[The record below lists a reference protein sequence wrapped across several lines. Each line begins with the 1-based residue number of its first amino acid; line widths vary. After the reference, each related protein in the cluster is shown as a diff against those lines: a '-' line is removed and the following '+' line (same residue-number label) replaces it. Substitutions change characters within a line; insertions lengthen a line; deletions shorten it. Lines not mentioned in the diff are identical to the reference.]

1 MIRTVET
8 AGGLRLLG
16 LIGNS
21 FSWEAHFIAL
31 ASLVLLN
38 FKWQDLCQE
47 VQLLSR
53 SEAVT
58 SLSTI
63 DRHAASSCYLQFCI
77 HAVLASFFFLQT
89 KHQNSLILTRLC
101 WLKYHETAEQLP
113 KMTSKH
119 ICRQLLLSKHF
130 SGWKVSFWQI
140 YLCQMHSLHF
150 SSILVLKNKELTSW
164 SNRWVDGCNQPPDQR
179 PLTSRCYVIAMFCL
193 KCNCT
198 AKLCFVS
205 FQGVTIFAQTMLISA
220 LIYNF

>member
-8 AGGLRLLG
+8 AGSLRLLG

-21 FSWEAHFIAL
+21 FSWEARLFIAL

-38 FKWQDLCQE
+38 FKWQDLRQE

-63 DRHAASSCYLQFCI
+63 DRHVAASCYLRSSC
-77 HAVLASFFFLQT
+77 FFIFLQT

-119 ICRQLLLSKHF
+119 ICQQLLLSKHF
-130 SGWKVSFWQI
+130 SGWEVSFWQL
-140 YLCQMHSLHF
+140 YFLAN
-150 SSILVLKNKELTSW
+150 VLL
-164 SNRWVDGCNQPPDQR
+164 P
-179 PLTSRCYVIAMFCL
+179 F
-193 KCNCT
+193 
-198 AKLCFVS
+198 
-205 FQGVTIFAQTMLISA
+205 
-220 LIYNF
+220 

>member
-63 DRHAASSCYLQFCI
+63 DRHAAASCYLQFYMQ
-77 HAVLASFFFLQT
+77 F
-89 KHQNSLILTRLC
+89 
-101 WLKYHETAEQLP
+101 
-113 KMTSKH
+113 
-119 ICRQLLLSKHF
+119 LLLFLSANKTPKF
-130 SGWKVSFWQI
+130 ININKV
-140 YLCQMHSLHF
+140 M
-150 SSILVLKNKELTSW
+150 LVE
-164 SNRWVDGCNQPPDQR
+164 V
-179 PLTSRCYVIAMFCL
+179 SR
-193 KCNCT
+193 NC
-198 AKLCFVS
+198 
-205 FQGVTIFAQTMLISA
+205 
-220 LIYNF
+220 